1 MRTKHLAVFIPLLL
15 GIALP
20 VAAQSKESSRRLTV
34 DQAIEL
40 AERNAPRV
48 RVAIRQVAMAQS
60 KVTTAGALDDP
71 MLMYKDWGTPLKKPW
86 DLNQSQNMFMLQQ
99 TFPGSGKRAARAEL
113 ASKDVD
119 IAKAQV
125 EMARQDARSQV
136 RKLAADLLRNA
147 DQMRLHDQQAE
158 LTRNAIQAALA
169 KYTVGKAPQQ
179 DVLKAQIVLARLGEH
194 LVELQRER
202 DAAEAELNTLVGLDP
217 SSPIEITGTYRPE
230 PQIPA
235 TAVLQQTAIQN
246 RPELRGLQHQIES
259 AESQSKLARL
269 SFKPDLTVAG
279 GYMLM
284 PSGSM
289 YRNNYMAELTI
300 NLPWLNRS
308 KHENEVRQADVAAEV
323 GRSEAEA
330 QKAAAFLEIQQA
342 LIKVRSAQKNIA
354 IYRDTLKPQAEA
366 TFQAAAAAY
375 QNDRTDF
382 LNLLDSQNMLLDVQD
397 SYFKSQAELDAALA
411 ELERA
416 IGAPLP
422 AAPQT
427 AESENKQ

>member
-1 MRTKHLAVFIPLLL
+1 MAK
-15 GIALP
+15 
-20 VAAQSKESSRRLTV
+20 SKT
-34 DQAIEL
+34 
-40 AERNAPRV
+40 
-48 RVAIRQVAMAQS
+48 
-60 KVTTAGALDDP
+60 TTAGALEDP

-86 DLNQSQNMFMLQQ
+86 DLNQAQNMFMLQQ
-99 TFPGSGKRAARAEL
+99 TFPGAGKRAARSEL
-113 ASKDVD
+113 AAKDVET
-119 IAKAQV
+119 AKVQV
-125 EMARQDARSQV
+125 ELARQDARAQV

-179 DVLKAQIVLARLGEH
+179 DVLKAQIVLARLSEH
-194 LVELQRER
+194 LVELERDR
-202 DAAEAELNTLVGLDP
+202 DAASAELSTLLGLDP
-217 SSPIEITGTYRPE
+217 NTTIAIDGTYRTGSSMPSSAE
-230 PQIPA
+230 
-235 TAVLQQTAIQN
+235 LQQIAIQN
-246 RPELRGLQHQIES
+246 RPELRGIQHQIES
-259 AESQSKLARL
+259 AVTQSKLAKL

-284 PSGSM
+284 PTGSM

-308 KHENEVRQADVAAEV
+308 RHDNEVKQADVAAEV
-323 GRSEAEA
+323 GRSELEA
-330 QKAAAFLEIQQA
+330 QKAAVFLEIRQA
-342 LIKVRSAQKNIA
+342 AIKVSSAQKRMA
-354 IYRDTLKPQAEA
+354 IYRDSLKPQAES

-375 QNDRTDF
+375 QNDRADF

-397 SYFKSQAELDAALA
+397 SYFKSEAELDAALA

-422 AAPQT
+422 TTPQPAA
-427 AESENKQ
+427 SEMKQ